1 LGWVGW
7 GAAVS
12 GACGGKGGDS
22 CARRRF
28 DRSMARASMAFILAN
43 KGSVPVLVL
52 VLLASAWAAGLVGSG
67 FNGVVS

>member
-1 LGWVGW
+1 
-7 GAAVS
+7 
-12 GACGGKGGDS
+12 
-22 CARRRF
+22 
-28 DRSMARASMAFILAN
+28 MARASMAFILAN